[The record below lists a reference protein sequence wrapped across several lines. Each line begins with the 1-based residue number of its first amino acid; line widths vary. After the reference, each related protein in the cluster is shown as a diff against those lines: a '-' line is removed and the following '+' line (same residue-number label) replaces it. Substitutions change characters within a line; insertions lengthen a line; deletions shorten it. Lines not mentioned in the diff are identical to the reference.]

1 MQAHRLRVG
10 ANRHGPHANLVPAIA
25 AVSNLGLRFLGTG
38 VDCDDLVANFPA
50 VVVLEP
56 RIVGSQRAVR
66 IEDERQVIDEL
77 LGLPLVE
84 EQVVLLKR
92 GEHLLAQRRSLFA
105 SGLVFDVFGWHHNAD
120 VAAVVAHTK
129 VEVLKELS
137 CGSLPIELDSLFGH
151 APQQRRLIGKLGR
164 LRILG
169 DVEHPVVE
177 LIKHRRAVDRHLKPS
192 SCGRP
197 R

>member
-10 ANRHGPHANLVPAIA
+10 ANRHGPHANRLLAIA

-38 VDCDDLVANFPA
+38 VDCDHLVSDFPA

-56 RIVGSQRAVR
+56 RVVGSQRAMR
-66 IEDERQVIDEL
+66 IEDERQVIDEV
-77 LGLPLVE
+77 LGLPFVE

-105 SGLVFDVFGWHHNAD
+105 SGLVIDVFGWHHNAD

-129 VEVLKELS
+129 VEVLKELR
-137 CGSLPIELDSLFGH
+137 CGSLPIELDALFGH
-151 APQQRRLIGKLGR
+151 TPQQRRLIGKLGR

-169 DVEHPVVE
+169 DIEHPLEE
-177 LIKHRRAVDRHLKPS
+177 LIKHRRSVDRHLKTSP
-192 SCGRP
+192 CGRP